1 MRYIA
6 KERSDEEKKEIYD
19 KWKSLIN
26 MSKKELEEWG
36 ENPDRLEASLNRQ
49 EAKEEGKIQSGYD
62 SFHRIKRR
70 KDKPFDEW
78 TAQDFDNAS
87 QENGFNGRML
97 GGNPGQPVGS
107 TGRSKWEISLRN
119 WGHDP
124 SKPNSPSYAKWKK
137 WKKDNEEEIKKSK
150 AKKEASLI
158 MQAYKLSYLFENT
171 DNLRTACV
179 NCLISPN
186 AQTKTDFKN
195 ELLKVANKNHVFNES
210 IVNNTFAMRKATT
223 LNQIKTGL
231 NPKIVASDKQII
243 GEFKGKNKVSTFEIG
258 GEYQVNVLID
268 ENNNVFTNCSCG
280 FWKYQGAEYHAK
292 QDGYLLGDPQG
303 TAEKPKVKDPEG
315 NNKLCKHTLSVLN
328 SLKDKY

>member
-1 MRYIA
+1 MRFIA

-26 MSKKELEEWG
+26 MSEKELKEWG
-36 ENPDRLEASLNRQ
+36 ENPDHLEASLNRE
-49 EAKEEGKIQSGYD
+49 EAKDNGKIQSGYD

-124 SKPNSPSYAKWKK
+124 SKPNSPAHSKWKK

-158 MQAYKLSYLFENT
+158 MQAYKLSYLFDNT
-171 DNLRTACV
+171 SNLRTACM
-179 NCLISPN
+179 NCLKSSN
-186 AQTKTDFKN
+186 AQTKTAFKN
-195 ELLKVANKNHVFNES
+195 ELLKVVSRNHVFNES
-210 IVNNTFAMRKATT
+210 ILSNSFAMRKATT
-223 LNQIKTGL
+223 LSQIKSGL
-231 NPKIVASDKQII
+231 NPKILPSDKQIT
-243 GEFKGKNKVSTFEIG
+243 GQYDGKNKVNAFQV
-258 GEYQVNVLID
+258 GEYQVNVLVD
-268 ENNNVFTNCSCG
+268 NNNNVFTNCNCG

-303 TAEKPKVKDPEG
+303 TAEKPQVKDPNG

-328 SLKDKY
+328 SLKEKY

>member
-36 ENPDRLEASLNRQ
+36 DNPDHLEASLNRE
-49 EAKEEGKIQSGYD
+49 EAKSEGKIQSGYD

-97 GGNPGQPVGS
+97 GGKPGQPVGS

-158 MQAYKLSYLFENT
+158 MQAYKLSYLFDDT

-179 NCLISPN
+179 NCLISSN

-195 ELLKVANKNHVFNES
+195 ELLKVANRNHVFNES

-223 LNQIKTGL
+223 LNQIKAGL
-231 NPKIVASDKQII
+231 NPKILPSDKQTI
-243 GEFKGKNKVSTFEIG
+243 GEFKGMNKVSTFEIG

-268 ENNNVFTNCSCG
+268 ENKNVFTNCSCG